1 LEPIKTITV
10 KGNLSGKA
18 IRLEVKVIYD
28 LVNAYMTIIPNEKR
42 TLPEALNVLR
52 FHEYVRELFD
62 AEEKAGKET
71 INRKFIEEEE
81 KDI

>member
-1 LEPIKTITV
+1 MEPIKTITV

-52 FHEYVRELFD
+52 FHDDVRELFN